1 MIYILH
7 GDDQDASYQKLA
19 KLQELYN
26 GYEKI
31 YIAQADEESLYLNLF
46 SKGLFESK
54 KILICENLLS
64 AKNTKKLKPGIFKD
78 LSQGIIVIFW
88 EKQEVG
94 QTTLNKFKNF
104 AQIEKFKLPTNL
116 FNFLDS
122 LSRDAK
128 RPIYY
133 LKQLE
138 EEKITALSW
147 HLANRLLLL
156 ILSKL
161 NFSQTE
167 ASGVSGRNIAPWQWE
182 KIKQQSANLSIDT
195 LKKMFS
201 STLRIETLVKS
212 GKTQVNQN
220 TLLSL
225 MFLKHLSRQ
234 NR

>member
-7 GDDQDASYQKLA
+7 GDDLDASYQKLA
-19 KLQELYN
+19 KLQTQYQD
-26 GYEKI
+26 YEKT
-31 YIAQADEESLYLNLF
+31 YLSQTDEESLYLNLF

-64 AKNTKKLKPGIFKD
+64 AKNIKKLKPEIFKD
-78 LSQGIIVIFW
+78 ITPGTIVIIW
-88 EKQEVG
+88 EKQEIS
-94 QTTLNKFKNF
+94 QTILNKFKDL

-122 LSRDAK
+122 LSQEAK

-133 LKQLE
+133 LKKLE
-138 EEKITALSW
+138 QEKVTAISW
-147 HLANRLLLL
+147 HLENRLLLL

-161 NFSQTE
+161 SFSQKE
-167 ASGVSGRNIAPWQWE
+167 VSIVSGRNLASWQWE
-182 KIKQQSANLSIDT
+182 KIKQQSASLSIDT
-195 LKKMFS
+195 LKKMFT

-212 GKTQVNQN
+212 GKTQMPQS

-225 MFLKHLSRQ
+225 MLLKYLKR
-234 NR
+234 